1 MTKEKIIYL
10 LKQNFESLNNCKN
23 INLYD
28 DKGIL
33 ITEDADL
40 YFLKES
46 KIILFTKNNE
56 ELNSYN
62 LLRLY
67 DFINKLGQGG
77 FGEVHLIQQKM
88 NKNYYTIKFLNH
100 DFLNIKDLQ
109 FLYKEINFLMRLNHP
124 QIIKLY
130 SYCIS
135 TDNKLSLIMEYLS
148 GGTLKQY
155 IEEHNNKKLEENE
168 AKNILSQI
176 LETVSYCH
184 KMNIIHHDLKPEN
197 ILFTDNTH
205 KYIKIIDFGIS
216 SIINEKS
223 SGGSLEY
230 LPPEI
235 IYNKNNKSSP
245 SVDIWSIGC
254 IFGEMLKGKV
264 LFKGDNIEE
273 MKKSLL
279 NGYIELSE
287 NISNSACDLLKKM
300 LNFEPEKRISAEEAI
315 FHPFFFRGNII
326 NKDNLFIRDNNLNEF
341 SNDII
346 NEINNQE
353 TSNNDKIKINMKE
366 CPKKIYLNKNID
378 ESNKKMKQKKIKI
391 SFNKILNSSTST
403 TPKSNFL
410 VNQNF
415 TNNKRIEKNLD
426 LFIKNKNI
434 NKDNC
439 MIKSNYHTSNNSLI
453 KEKITIQS
461 KQKIKKEEEKNDIIF
476 TNIKNKTI
484 INFTSRENMAK
495 NRLLFNLQ
503 KVENYKNELSGL
515 KTSRY
520 SYGHPPKKNEIEKN
534 FKYTP
539 DFLTKINNL
548 TEDELISY
556 WMKLSNKFDNEIPNY
571 MKPIGLS
578 RELKHKFEKLAKSF
592 EKYSIKKIDNKNIDT
607 YKSNKKTIKN
617 FHANYSYKINSNIKT
632 HTNINSYKSKN
643 RALLNTNNKNKSSVC
658 GKLILPNLVVIHS
671 QKKYKYFHIK

>member
-1 MTKEKIIYL
+1 MKY
-10 LKQNFESLNNCKN
+10 
-23 INLYD
+23 
-28 DKGIL
+28 G
-33 ITEDADL
+33 
-40 YFLKES
+40 
-46 KIILFTKNNE
+46 
-56 ELNSYN
+56 
-62 LLRLY
+62 
-67 DFINKLGQGG
+67 
-77 FGEVHLIQQKM
+77 
-88 NKNYYTIKFLNH
+88 KF
-100 DFLNIKDLQ
+100 
-109 FLYKEINFLMRLNHP
+109 
-124 QIIKLY
+124 
-130 SYCIS
+130 
-135 TDNKLSLIMEYLS
+135 
-148 GGTLKQY
+148 
-155 IEEHNNKKLEENE
+155 
-168 AKNILSQI
+168 
-176 LETVSYCH
+176 
-184 KMNIIHHDLKPEN
+184 
-197 ILFTDNTH
+197 
-205 KYIKIIDFGIS
+205 
-216 SIINEKS
+216 
-223 SGGSLEY
+223 
-230 LPPEI
+230 
-235 IYNKNNKSSP
+235 
-245 SVDIWSIGC
+245 
-254 IFGEMLKGKV
+254 
-264 LFKGDNIEE
+264 
-273 MKKSLL
+273 
-279 NGYIELSE
+279 
-287 NISNSACDLLKKM
+287 
-300 LNFEPEKRISAEEAI
+300 
-315 FHPFFFRGNII
+315 
-326 NKDNLFIRDNNLNEF
+326 
-341 SNDII
+341 
-346 NEINNQE
+346 
-353 TSNNDKIKINMKE
+353 
-366 CPKKIYLNKNID
+366 
-378 ESNKKMKQKKIKI
+378 
-391 SFNKILNSSTST
+391 

-556 WMKLSNKFDNEIPNY
+556 WVKLSNKFDNEIPNY

-617 FHANYSYKINSNIKT
+617 FHANNSYKINSILKLT
-632 HTNINSYKSKN
+632 QTLIVIN
-643 RALLNTNNKNKSSVC
+643 
-658 GKLILPNLVVIHS
+658 
-671 QKKYKYFHIK
+671 QKIELY